1 MITQITDVNEFNSF
15 LEQEPAVL
23 AYFSTVEC
31 NVCKVLKPRVHE
43 ILSQDFPKVKMVYVE
58 INQAPELAA
67 SYTVFAVP
75 TLVIFFEGRE
85 YIRKS
90 RNFGLE
96 EFRNE
101 LMRPYDLMFSE

>member
-1 MITQITDVNEFNSF
+1 MIRQITDVNEFSGF
-15 LEQEPAVL
+15 LEQEAAVL

-31 NVCKVLKPRVHE
+31 NVCKVLKPKVFE
-43 ILSQDFPKVKMVYVE
+43 ILDKDFPKVKMVYVE
-58 INQAPELAA
+58 INQSPELAA
-67 SYTVFAVP
+67 RYTVFAVP
-75 TLVIFFEGRE
+75 TLVVFFEGRE

-101 LMRPYDLMFSE
+101 LRRPYELMFSE